1 MDRATSAPPGGDA
14 PGSTPDD
21 GPVAGQRPPLG
32 PRGLLLAVSAFT
44 TIALSAFAGLLPV
57 PYVALSPGPVTD
69 VIAGSGEGEDPATG
83 LIRISGAPTYP
94 TSGQLDLTTVSL
106 RGGPGLEMTLGEAL
120 LDWRDGDVA
129 VLPRGLYFRAD
140 TTQQQADA
148 ESAAEMTGS
157 QESAKVAALTE
168 LGIDVPSTTTRRI
181 ASVYSD
187 VPAADV
193 LLPGDE
199 ITAVDGVD
207 VPDFAALQAAVRA
220 LPDDAEVRLGLL
232 RDGEPRTVTTR
243 TVSSGG
249 TTAIGIVP
257 VVDHDLPFTI
267 DIDLEDVGG
276 PSAGTMF
283 ALGIVDELTPG
294 AMTGGEHV
302 AGTGSIAADG
312 TVGPI
317 GGLRQK
323 VIGSHD
329 AGARWF
335 LAPRE
340 ECGQIAGATPSG
352 ITVVPVSTL
361 HEAVEAVTAIGEGTG
376 GALTTCD
383 EAAAAG

>member
-1 MDRATSAPPGGDA
+1 MDSATSAPLEGDA
-14 PGSTPDD
+14 PGSVPHD
-21 GPVAGQRPPLG
+21 GHVAGQGSSLG
-32 PRGLLLAVSAFT
+32 PQGLLLAVSAFV
-44 TIALSAFAGLLPV
+44 TILLTAFAGLLPV
-57 PYVALSPGPVTD
+57 PFVALSPGPVTD
-69 VIAGSGEGEDPATG
+69 VLAGSGEGEDPSSG
-83 LIRISGAPTYP
+83 LIRIAGAETYP
-94 TSGQLDLTTVSL
+94 TQGQLDLTTVSL
-106 RGGPGLEMTLGEAL
+106 RGWPGRDMTLGELL

-129 VLPRGLYFRAD
+129 VLPRGLYFRDD

-168 LGIDVPSTTTRRI
+168 LGIDVPATTTRRI
-181 ASVYSD
+181 ASVYAD
-187 VPAADV
+187 VPAAEV
-193 LLPGDE
+193 LQPGDE
-199 ITAVDGVD
+199 VTAVDGVD

-220 LPDDAEVRLGLL
+220 LPADAPVTLGVL
-232 RDGEPRTVTTR
+232 RGGDPRTVTTR
-243 TVSSGG
+243 TVSGGG

-257 VVDHDLPFTI
+257 DVDYDLPFSI
-267 DIDLEDVGG
+267 DIDLDDVGG

-340 ECGQIAGATPSG
+340 ECGQIAGAAPDG
-352 ITVVPVSTL
+352 ITVVPISTL
-361 HEAVEAVTAIGEGTG
+361 HEAVEAVTAIGAGTG
-376 GALTTCD
+376 GTLTTCD
-383 EAAAAG
+383 EAAAS